1 MGLTISPTD
10 RFDLFSL
17 PKLEHRLLGIL
28 ICKVVT
34 QRATNSVS
42 FGKSASAHVCACA
55 IFAESR
61 QRYKSR
67 KQKLDATL
75 ELFLWC
81 RRKTDKS
88 NPRT

>member
-17 PKLEHRLLGIL
+17 PRSEHRLLGIL

-42 FGKSASAHVCACA
+42 FGNSASAHV
-55 IFAESR
+55 
-61 QRYKSR
+61 
-67 KQKLDATL
+67 
-75 ELFLWC
+75 
-81 RRKTDKS
+81 
-88 NPRT
+88 